1 MSDDWI
7 RRRRIALAISV
18 GLIIAGR
25 VSTGLFT
32 ALIGVLIV
40 GALLL
45 PFIARGQLA
54 GKRHAPTPG
63 DDDPAAGSGLPAD

>member
-45 PFIARGQLA
+45 PFIARGQLVS
-54 GKRHAPTPG
+54 R
-63 DDDPAAGSGLPAD
+63 